1 MLKSVLFF
9 LGFISCISICN
20 AQQEATGSFFYSHQ
34 KVMDSVFYSHQEIA
48 DSVYHSHFDSL
59 CFHFNELTFIDF
71 DVSQRS
77 GCDTLT
83 TQLLNLTKHSPD
95 DTLSYFWSVFNEE
108 QAIIFNFIEENPEV
122 FIAEPGN
129 YHVELVITNTHG
141 CSDTLIK
148 YNVISI
154 DKMPHVDFT
163 FTPENALFAEY
174 LGEVEF
180 TNLTAPELLQNPT
193 VVWRWDFG
201 DSEIN
206 ARAES
211 PMHLF
216 SSWGDYHTTFHLKTK
231 NGCEVALTKTIIIE
245 DELFFPDTLQANSDF
260 FPFIFAITNL
270 NINIPKDDSNEF
282 RTNYLFIYNE
292 SGVNVYEQKN
302 YDTYKKDGIIVEGI
316 YSFPVEG
323 LLKGIYYYSF
333 YYKGKSKM
341 VHYSGTFWVI

>member
-1 MLKSVLFF
+1 M
-9 LGFISCISICN
+9 GFISHIFICS
-20 AQQEATGSFFYSHQ
+20 AQQEATDSTFHSYQ
-34 KVMDSVFYSHQEIA
+34 NMADSVF
-48 DSVYHSHFDSL
+48 HSHFDSL

-71 DVSQRS
+71 DVSQKS
-77 GCDTLT
+77 GCESLH
-83 TQLLNLTKHSPD
+83 TQLLNLTKHLPD

-108 QAIIFNFIEENPEV
+108 QIIIFNFTEENPEI

-129 YHVELVITNTHG
+129 YHVELVITNMHG

-154 DKMPHVDFT
+154 DKMPNIDFI

-180 TNLTAPELLQNPT
+180 TNLTAPELLRDPT
-193 VVWRWDFG
+193 VMWHWDFG
-201 DSEIN
+201 DTEIN
-206 ARAES
+206 ANVES
-211 PMHLF
+211 PVHLF
-216 SSWGDYHTTFHLKTK
+216 SSWGDYRTTFHLRTK

-245 DELFFPDTLQANSDF
+245 DELFFPDTLKANSDF
-260 FPFIFAITNL
+260 LPSIFAITNL
-270 NINIPKDDSNEF
+270 NINVPKNDLNEF

-292 SGVNVYEQKN
+292 NGEIVYEQKN
-302 YDTYKKDGIIVEGI
+302 YDTYKKDGVIVEGI
-316 YSFPVEG
+316 YSFPVED
-323 LLKGIYYYSF
+323 LSEGIYYYSF